1 MKKPPEI
8 SCQDLAPHL
17 ESIHRGDASADLAAL
32 ADAHLAHCP
41 ACRRQLAQLKR
52 LSRMFQAWRPRRV
65 SNMAKIEAAAMVSKE
80 AGEFAAQLLPQ
91 EKADTL
97 HRKKLRRLPPLRSWQ
112 SAINWLAVAALLF
125 AAAAIVYQVARSRH
139 LSGLS
144 TDGTPQPVENETSG
158 GNASD
163 SADDGG
169 SADARSAA
177 AKQYEV
183 VLLHPG
189 TDENA
194 IFAALREITG
204 LAPSSVREMIRKTP
218 IVISRLPDET
228 AAQEVAARLSRIGA
242 TIEIRPAQQ

>member
-1 MKKPPEI
+1 MNKRPEI

-41 ACRRQLAQLKR
+41 ACRRQLAQIKR

-65 SNMAKIEAAAMVSKE
+65 SNMAKIEAAAMVSQE
-80 AGEFAAQLLPQ
+80 VGELAAQLLPQ

-97 HRKKLRRLPPLRSWQ
+97 HRRRLRRLPPLRSWQ

-125 AAAAIVYQVARSRH
+125 AAAAIVYQVVRSRH

-144 TDGTPQPVENETSG
+144 TDDASTPVENETPRGETS
-158 GNASD
+158 
-163 SADDGG
+163 G
-169 SADARSAA
+169 SAGRAGDDAQNTLAE
-177 AKQYEV
+177 QYEV

-194 IFAALREITG
+194 IFAALREATG
-204 LAPSSVREMIRKTP
+204 LAPSSVREMIRRTP
-218 IVISRLPDET
+218 VVISRQPDET
-228 AAQEVAARLSRIGA
+228 AAQEVAARLSRAGA
-242 TIEIRPAQQ
+242 RAEIRPARQ